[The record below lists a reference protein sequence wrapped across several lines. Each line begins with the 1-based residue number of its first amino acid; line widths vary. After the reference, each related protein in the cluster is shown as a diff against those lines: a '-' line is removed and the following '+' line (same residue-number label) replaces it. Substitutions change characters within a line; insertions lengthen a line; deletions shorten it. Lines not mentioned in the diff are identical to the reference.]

1 MEFSNDRTK
10 RLLAVTRSQKKIGR
24 MSEQSTYIKL
34 FLASSLI
41 HIYATSALKVGFMK
55 LPLEEL
61 AQDKGDSKA
70 AHIVM
75 VQLTSSALESSLL
88 VRLSSHTVNI
98 FLKK

>member
-1 MEFSNDRTK
+1 
-10 RLLAVTRSQKKIGR
+10 

-61 AQDKGDSKA
+61 ARDKGDSKA

-75 VQLTSSALESSLL
+75 LQLTSAALESSLL
-88 VRLSSHTVNI
+88 VRLSSHS
-98 FLKK
+98 